1 MKTNKLIALLLS
13 LLIGFNTVGVC
24 YGEEVEN
31 EVPVVQENTGNKSD
45 KQFYGY
51 VPSDLDYNTPVIDQ
65 LNSGIAPIGTL
76 VPSSYQYDV
85 NEIKAKYPD
94 VRNQNPYGTCWSFS
108 SLGMMEFDLINK
120 GQFTR
125 DNDLSELQLAYF
137 TFNNVQDP
145 LGGTKGDTAK
155 YYNENASNT
164 YLNYGGNYEY
174 SIRRL
179 SQWIGAT
186 NESVVP
192 YSNADSTKTNGLDS
206 SLAYNYNSAYLKN
219 AYLIN
224 IKQNSDNVKEMIMK
238 HGSVGVMYNHWN
250 DGMTQVNGVNAYFDN
265 GKQTNAG
272 GTHAV
277 MIVGW
282 DDNYSKDNF
291 HTAEKPTKNG
301 AWLVRNSWGIYFS
314 YFWMSY
320 ETSSLS
326 DTAYAFDCQNTKPYD
341 NNYQLDGGL
350 ESYLY
355 TNASSVYN
363 KFTVQKT
370 DGVESETLKAISVSF
385 TKAANVNYTIDI
397 YTSMYD
403 KGKPETGTKVVSIS
417 DKTTYAGVYTI
428 PLGTQNEVKLKPGS
442 EFYVVVTTDKPAV
455 DCETAYS
462 IVDDPNSE
470 NPKSIWS
477 KAVSQ
482 YDYNSYFKIDG
493 STRYQASQNNFRI
506 KAYTTNNSKTQNDIS
521 NAVIAKN
528 DDFTLD
534 NPSVK
539 VTYEDVE
546 LKKGTDYT
554 ISTTTDANG
563 ITVTVSGQGDYT
575 GTLSKKFI
583 SISSLTVKCK
593 DIAYTGS
600 EVKPAITVKYDNATL
615 KLDEDYTVNYS
626 NNVKVSEKA
635 IATIKG
641 KGDYFGSIEVPFQI
655 YNDIGETPKIYSLG
669 LNGLIEFNFYFGL
682 SDKLLKDEGAY
693 VLFTLPDG
701 REQKQY
707 INDAIYKDGMYKF
720 TCGVYAK
727 EMTQKITIQMINGN
741 GVKGRKYSYSIEDYT
756 NSSFKSNSET
766 SIKERKLLKSMLN
779 YGGYAQDEFN
789 AYLDNKAYKN
799 VKSDFEEEM
808 NSISAGLL
816 SQYKGKILSKDKNIS
831 PNIITLLL
839 EESTS
844 LRVYF
849 NVKDEKIV
857 NKYEISIDG
866 KKGTLEKNSKGY
878 YVEIS
883 SIPSNKLDVIHTI
896 KIGDLSIECSAL
908 SFVYSAINSN
918 SNSMNALVSK
928 ALYIYFKQSKAYFG

>member
-31 EVPVVQENTGNKSD
+31 EVPVVEENTGNETEKN
-45 KQFYGY
+45 FYGY

-65 LNSGIAPIGTL
+65 SNSGIAPIDTL
-76 VPSSYQYDV
+76 VPSSYQSDI
-85 NEIKAKYPD
+85 NEINAKYPE
-94 VRNQNPYGTCWSFS
+94 VRNQNPFGTCWSFS

-125 DNDLSELQLAYF
+125 NNDLSELQLAYF
-137 TFNNVQDP
+137 TFNNVRDP
-145 LGGTKGDTAK
+145 LSGTKGDTAK

-164 YLNYGGNYEY
+164 YLDYGGNYEY

-179 SQWIGAT
+179 SQWISAT
-186 NESVVP
+186 NESIVP
-192 YSNADSTKTNGLDS
+192 YSNANSTITNGLDS

-224 IKQNSDNVKEMIMK
+224 IKQNPDNVKEMIMN
-238 HGSVGVMYNHWN
+238 HGAVGVMYNHWN

-272 GTHAV
+272 GSHAV

-291 HTAEKPTKNG
+291 QTAEKPTKNG

-326 DTAYAFDCQNTKPYD
+326 DTAYAFDCQSTKPYD

-363 KFTVQKT
+363 KFTVQKK
-370 DGVESETLKAISVSF
+370 DGIESETLKAISISF

-403 KGKPETGTKVVSIS
+403 KGKPETGTKVASIS

-462 IVDDPNSE
+462 IVDDPNSN

-477 KAVSQ
+477 KTVSQ
-482 YDYNSYFKIDG
+482 YDYNSYFKING

-506 KAYTTNNSKTQNDIS
+506 KAYTTNNIKVQKDIS
-521 NAVIAKN
+521 NAVITKN
-528 DDFTLD
+528 DDFSID

-539 VTYEDVE
+539 VTYEGLE
-546 LKKGTDYT
+546 LKNGADYT
-554 ISTTTDANG
+554 VSTTTDTNG
-563 ITVTVSGQGDYT
+563 ITVTVSGLGDYIGNKSVT
-575 GTLSKKFI
+575 FEK
-583 SISSLTVKCK
+583 
-593 DIAYTGS
+593 
-600 EVKPAITVKYDNATL
+600 
-615 KLDEDYTVNYS
+615 
-626 NNVKVSEKA
+626 NV
-635 IATIKG
+635 
-641 KGDYFGSIEVPFQI
+641 
-655 YNDIGETPKIYSLG
+655 GETYLSHSLS
-669 LNGLIEFNFYFGL
+669 LNGLIGLNMYFDL
-682 SDKLLKDEGAY
+682 NSTLKNDQNAY
-693 VLFTLPDG
+693 ALFILPDG
-701 REQKQY
+701 REKKVY
-707 INDAIYKDGMYKF
+707 IKEAEYAEGKGYRF
-720 TCGVYAK
+720 VCGLYAK
-727 EMTQKITIQMINGN
+727 EMTQDVTVKFVNSTGQESKVYKKS
-741 GVKGRKYSYSIEDYT
+741 VKGYADAI
-756 NSSFKSNSET
+756 FKRYEGT
-766 SIKERKLLKSMLN
+766 YGKDVQVLKSMLN
-779 YGGYAQDEFN
+779 YGGNAQRYFGYNTNSNADVDVSSEF
-789 AYLDNKAYKN
+789 KN
-799 VKSDFEEEM
+799 QMGSLEANELEKYNYTVTGSDSKVSF
-808 NSISAGLL
+808 NSF
-816 SQYKGKILSKDKNIS
+816 
-831 PNIITLLL
+831 TLVC
-839 EESTS
+839 EAATS
-844 LRVYF
+844 LRLYF
-849 NVKDEKIV
+849 KFTDDKYVDSYHPTV
-857 NKYEISIDG
+857 NG
-866 KKGTLEKNSKGY
+866 KKVAFKKSNMGY
-878 YVEIS
+878 YVEIEN
-883 SIPSNKLDVIHTI
+883 IYSNKLDTKYDVQVGNI
-896 KIGDLSIECSAL
+896 KANCYPLSYCYLVLKKQDSLNTKTVDLVKSI
-908 SFVYSAINSN
+908 
-918 SNSMNALVSK
+918 
-928 ALYIYFKQSKAYFG
+928 YIYYLNSKERFG

>member
-1 MKTNKLIALLLS
+1 
-13 LLIGFNTVGVC
+13 
-24 YGEEVEN
+24 
-31 EVPVVQENTGNKSD
+31 
-45 KQFYGY
+45 
-51 VPSDLDYNTPVIDQ
+51 
-65 LNSGIAPIGTL
+65 
-76 VPSSYQYDV
+76 
-85 NEIKAKYPD
+85 
-94 VRNQNPYGTCWSFS
+94 
-108 SLGMMEFDLINK
+108 MMEFDLINK

-125 DNDLSELQLAYF
+125 NNDLSELQLAYF

-155 YYNENASNT
+155 YYNENASNI

-179 SQWIGAT
+179 SQWISAT

-192 YSNADSTKTNGLDS
+192 YSNADSTITNGLDS

-224 IKQNSDNVKEMIMK
+224 IKQNPDNVKEMIMN

-250 DGMTQVNGVNAYFDN
+250 DGRTQVNGVNAYFDN

-291 HTAEKPTKNG
+291 QTAEKPTKNG

-326 DTAYAFDCQNTKPYD
+326 DTAYAFDCQSAKPYD

-403 KGKPETGTKVVSIS
+403 KGKPETGTKVASIS

-506 KAYTTNNSKTQNDIS
+506 KAYTTNNSKTQKDIS
-521 NAVIAKN
+521 NAVITKN
-528 DDFTLD
+528 GDFTLD

-539 VTYEDVE
+539 VTYEGVE

-575 GTLSKKFI
+575 GTLSKNFI

-600 EVKPAITVKYDNATL
+600 EVKPAVTVKYDNTTL

-641 KGDYFGSIEVPFQI
+641 KGDYFGSVEVPFQI
-655 YNDIGETPKIYSLG
+655 YNDIGEKLSAFNLG
-669 LNGLIEFNFYFGL
+669 LNGLIEFNVYIQMNDEL
-682 SDKLLKDEGAY
+682 SKDSDAY

-701 REQKQY
+701 RSTVKQY
-707 INDAIYKDGMYKF
+707 VKDAKKQAGYGYIF
-720 TCGVYAK
+720 TCGIYAK
-727 EMTQKITIQMINGN
+727 EITKKVSIQVFNG
-741 GVKGRKYSYSIEDYT
+741 KGIGGKKYYRSVEDYT
-756 NSSFKSNSET
+756 NA
-766 SIKERKLLKSMLN
+766 LLKSDAEQNVKVKPLIKSLLN
-779 YGGYAQDEFN
+779 YGGYSQNLFN
-789 AYLDNKAYKN
+789 YNLDNMAY
-799 VKSDFEEEM
+799 V
-808 NSISAGLL
+808 
-816 SQYKGKILSKDKNIS
+816 
-831 PNIITLLL
+831 
-839 EESTS
+839 
-844 LRVYF
+844 
-849 NVKDEKIV
+849 NVKDELQKSMDNVSADELLQYKVVSAGKENGISKLGLALVLESATSLRYYFKVDSSVDLTKLDIKI
-857 NKYEISIDG
+857 DD
-866 KKGTLEKNSKGY
+866 KKCDLKKDSNGY
-878 YVEIS
+878 YLELA
-883 SIPSNKLDVIHTI
+883 SIKSNDLDKVHVFKVGNITI
-896 KIGDLSIECSAL
+896 KCSAL
-908 SFVYSAINSN
+908 SYVYSSLKNGTDKNGVLAAKAIY
-918 SNSMNALVSK
+918 
-928 ALYIYFKQSKAYFG
+928 LYWKESKAYFG

>member
-31 EVPVVQENTGNKSD
+31 EAPVVEENTGNETD
-45 KQFYGY
+45 KQLYGY
-51 VPSDLDYNTPVIDQ
+51 VPSDLDYNTPVIDGS
-65 LNSGIAPIGTL
+65 NSGIAPIDTL
-76 VPSSYQYDV
+76 IPSAYQYDI

-94 VRNQNPYGTCWSFS
+94 VRNQDPYGTCWSFS

-125 DNDLSELQLAYF
+125 NNDLSELQLAYF

-179 SQWIGAT
+179 SQWISAT

-192 YSNADSTKTNGLDS
+192 YTNAASTITNGLDS

-224 IKQNSDNVKEMIMK
+224 IKQNPDNVKEMIMN
-238 HGSVGVMYNHWN
+238 HGAVGVMYNHWN

-291 HTAEKPTKNG
+291 QTAEKPTKNG

-326 DTAYAFDCQNTKPYD
+326 DTAYAFDCQSTKPYD

-355 TNASSVYN
+355 TNVSSVYN
-363 KFTVQKT
+363 KFTVQKK
-370 DGVESETLKAISVSF
+370 DGIESETLKAISVSF

-403 KGKPETGTKVVSIS
+403 KGKPETGTKVASIS

-462 IVDDPNSE
+462 IVDDPNSA

-506 KAYTTNNSKTQNDIS
+506 KAYTTNNSKTQKDIS
-521 NAVIAKN
+521 NAVITKN
-528 DDFTLD
+528 GDFTLD
-534 NPSVK
+534 NPV
-539 VTYEDVE
+539 
-546 LKKGTDYT
+546 
-554 ISTTTDANG
+554 
-563 ITVTVSGQGDYT
+563 
-575 GTLSKKFI
+575 
-583 SISSLTVKCK
+583 
-593 DIAYTGS
+593 
-600 EVKPAITVKYDNATL
+600 
-615 KLDEDYTVNYS
+615 
-626 NNVKVSEKA
+626 
-635 IATIKG
+635 
-641 KGDYFGSIEVPFQI
+641 
-655 YNDIGETPKIYSLG
+655 
-669 LNGLIEFNFYFGL
+669 
-682 SDKLLKDEGAY
+682 
-693 VLFTLPDG
+693 
-701 REQKQY
+701 
-707 INDAIYKDGMYKF
+707 
-720 TCGVYAK
+720 
-727 EMTQKITIQMINGN
+727 
-741 GVKGRKYSYSIEDYT
+741 
-756 NSSFKSNSET
+756 
-766 SIKERKLLKSMLN
+766 
-779 YGGYAQDEFN
+779 
-789 AYLDNKAYKN
+789 
-799 VKSDFEEEM
+799 
-808 NSISAGLL
+808 
-816 SQYKGKILSKDKNIS
+816 
-831 PNIITLLL
+831 
-839 EESTS
+839 
-844 LRVYF
+844 
-849 NVKDEKIV
+849 
-857 NKYEISIDG
+857 
-866 KKGTLEKNSKGY
+866 
-878 YVEIS
+878 
-883 SIPSNKLDVIHTI
+883 
-896 KIGDLSIECSAL
+896 
-908 SFVYSAINSN
+908 
-918 SNSMNALVSK
+918 
-928 ALYIYFKQSKAYFG
+928 

>member
-1 MKTNKLIALLLS
+1 MALAFFVFYSVSFYHKKGEREIMKTNKLIALLLS

-31 EVPVVQENTGNKSD
+31 EAPVVEENTGNESD

-65 LNSGIAPIGTL
+65 SNSGIAPIGTL
-76 VPSSYQYDV
+76 VPSSYQYDI

-94 VRNQNPYGTCWSFS
+94 VRNQDPYGTCWSFS
-108 SLGMMEFDLINK
+108 SMGMMEFDLINK

-125 DNDLSELQLAYF
+125 NNDLSELQLAYF

-179 SQWIGAT
+179 SQWISAT

-192 YSNADSTKTNGLDS
+192 YTNAANTITNGLDS

-224 IKQNSDNVKEMIMK
+224 IKQNPDNVKEMIMK
-238 HGSVGVMYNHWN
+238 HGSVGVMYNHRY
-250 DGMTQVNGVNAYFDN
+250 DGMTQINGVNAYFDN

-291 HTAEKPTKNG
+291 QTAEKPTKNG

-326 DTAYAFDCQNTKPYD
+326 DTAYAFDCQSTKPYD

-403 KGKPETGTKVVSIS
+403 KGKPETGTKVASIS

-442 EFYVVVTTDKPAV
+442 ELYVVVTTDKPAV

-506 KAYTTNNSKTQNDIS
+506 KAYTTNNSKTQKDIS
-521 NAVIAKN
+521 NAVITKN

-539 VTYEDVE
+539 VTYEGVE

-554 ISTTTDANG
+554 ISTTKDANG
-563 ITVTVSGQGDYT
+563 ITVTVSGQGD
-575 GTLSKKFI
+575 FI
-583 SISSLTVKCK
+583 GNKSVTF
-593 DIAYTGS
+593 
-600 EVKPAITVKYDNATL
+600 ER
-615 KLDEDYTVNYS
+615 
-626 NNVKVSEKA
+626 NV
-635 IATIKG
+635 
-641 KGDYFGSIEVPFQI
+641 
-655 YNDIGETPKIYSLG
+655 GETYLSHSLS
-669 LNGLIEFNFYFGL
+669 LNGLIELNMYFDL
-682 SDKLLKDEGAY
+682 NSTLKNDQKAY
-693 VLFTLPDG
+693 ALFILPDG
-701 REQKQY
+701 REQKVY
-707 INDAIYKDGMYKF
+707 VKDAEYTEGKGYRF
-720 TCGVYAK
+720 ACGLYAK
-727 EMTQKITIQMINGN
+727 EMTQDVTVKFVDSKGQESKGYKKS
-741 GVKGRKYSYSIEDYT
+741 VKGYADAIFKKYEGTYGKDVQV
-756 NSSFKSNSET
+756 
-766 SIKERKLLKSMLN
+766 LKSMLN
-779 YGGYAQDEFN
+779 YGGNAQRYFGYNTNNNADVDVSSEF
-789 AYLDNKAYKN
+789 KN
-799 VKSDFEEEM
+799 QMDSLEANELEKYNYTVTGSDSNVSF
-808 NSISAGLL
+808 NSF
-816 SQYKGKILSKDKNIS
+816 
-831 PNIITLLL
+831 TLVC
-839 EESTS
+839 EAATS
-844 LRVYF
+844 LRLYF
-849 NVKDEKIV
+849 KFADDKYIDSYTPTV
-857 NKYEISIDG
+857 NG
-866 KKGTLEKNSKGY
+866 KKVEFKKSNTGY
-878 YVEIS
+878 YIEIEN
-883 SIPSNKLDVIHTI
+883 IYSNKLDTNYNVQVGNI
-896 KIGDLSIECSAL
+896 KVNCYPLSYCYLVLKKQDSLKTKTVDLAKSI
-908 SFVYSAINSN
+908 
-918 SNSMNALVSK
+918 
-928 ALYIYFKQSKAYFG
+928 YIYYLNSKERFG